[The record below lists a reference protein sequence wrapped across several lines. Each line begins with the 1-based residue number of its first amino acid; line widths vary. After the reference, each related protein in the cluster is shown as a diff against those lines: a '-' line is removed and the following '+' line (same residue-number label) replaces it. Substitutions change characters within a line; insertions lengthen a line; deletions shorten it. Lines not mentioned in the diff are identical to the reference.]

1 MSERSGD
8 SYCGIYCGA
17 CDIRLAGETGR
28 RSRFAAFWD
37 EGTLRRFR
45 ERQGTPVTSPEQLRL
60 RCSGCKSDDVFVNCG
75 ACQLRAC
82 ARERRVEHC
91 SDCGEFPCA
100 TYEGFRRSGAVLPH
114 VALCV
119 ANLEAIRS
127 AGVERWTADQQERW
141 RCPACG
147 APFSWYAEACGACG
161 RNLRDRAFRF
171 SAIRAFVMWLG
182 IRFLLRPAPSR
193 GAGRPAS

>member
-28 RSRFAAFWD
+28 KSRFAAFWD

-45 ERQGTPVTSPEQLRL
+45 ERQGTPITSPEQLRL

-91 SDCGEFPCA
+91 SDCSEYPCA
-100 TYEGFRRSGAVLPH
+100 TYRGFLSAGSILPH
-114 VALCV
+114 VSHCQ
-119 ANLEAIRS
+119 ANLEAIR
-127 AGVERWTADQQERW
+127 AVGVERWTEDQAERW
-141 RCPACG
+141 RCPECR
-147 APFSWYAEACGACG
+147 APFSWYAETCGSCG
-161 RNLRDRAFRF
+161 KALGDRSFRF
-171 SAIRAFVMWLG
+171 SALRALVMRLG
-182 IRFLLRPAPSR
+182 IRFL
-193 GAGRPAS
+193 GRPAQPRSERA